1 VVMCENLP
9 VVDPEKIT
17 VPTIILRGHYD
28 GIAGFADLIEFFKR
42 PPNADKQFAM
52 MRHMSH
58 ASLRLKNYR
67 IIHHILAC
75 WFAQT
80 GAHLQ
85 GLKTGPSA
93 ILTGL
98 PARAKVESSCD
109 TGQQRTIV
117 RRLYDTQYECQSAGG
132 ALADR

>member
-1 VVMCENLP
+1 MSAAWQLAFQLP
-9 VVDPEKIT
+9 IPTPAYRRPSSRSPRGYVREPAGGRSEKIT

-75 WFAQT
+75 WFAQPEPMYR
-80 GAHLQ
+80 G
-85 GLKTGPSA
+85 
-93 ILTGL
+93 
-98 PARAKVESSCD
+98 
-109 TGQQRTIV
+109 
-117 RRLYDTQYECQSAGG
+117 
-132 ALADR
+132 

>member
-1 VVMCENLP
+1 MCENLP

-28 GIAGFADLIEFFKR
+28 GIAGSADLIEFFKR
-42 PPNADKQFAM
+42 PPNADKQLAM
-52 MRHMSH
+52 IASSTTSWH
-58 ASLRLKNYR
+58 AGLPKPEP
-67 IIHHILAC
+67 I
-75 WFAQT
+75 
-80 GAHLQ
+80 LQ